1 MLTTRLKKVL
11 TGVLA
16 SAALLAFSGSQAAQ
30 ADWPEKP
37 IKMFVGFAAGG
48 GTDTYAR
55 VLASL
60 IHEELD
66 GVPMVVINK
75 TGAASMIALKDV
87 AQQKP
92 DGYTVVMQAVAEVVT
107 KEIGGESPVDFRK
120 DFVSIGT
127 LGVVPGILA
136 VPYDSPF
143 KTAKDLFDHAEANP
157 GKLRWAHAG
166 RGGLH
171 HMAFENVLRQVGAE
185 MTDVPFKGGA
195 KAKAAV
201 LGNQVDAGLMN
212 IQHYSG
218 FETKI
223 RVLGVI
229 DNARDKDEPDLPT
242 LKEQG
247 LDVTPMISPFGVYAL
262 AGTPDAVVSKL
273 RAAVKAVT
281 EKEGYKRLIETA
293 GLKDTYLS
301 PEESEKL
308 VDEMYKALAPVAQ

>member
-1 MLTTRLKKVL
+1 MFTRKTKKLLTA
-11 TGVLA
+11 VLA
-16 SAALLAFSGSQAAQ
+16 CAGVFAFSGWQAAQ
-30 ADWPEKP
+30 ADWPQKP

-55 VLASL
+55 ILASL

-66 GVPMVVINK
+66 GAPMVVINK
-75 TGAASMIALKDV
+75 PGAASMITLKHV
-87 AQQKP
+87 AQQNP
-92 DGYTVVMQAVAEVVT
+92 DGYTLVMQAVAEVVT

-120 DFVSIGT
+120 DLVAIGT
-127 LGVVPGILA
+127 LGLVPGILA

-143 KTAKDLFDHAEANP
+143 KTAKDLFDHAKANP

-171 HMAFENVLRQVGAE
+171 HMAFENVLRQVGVE
-185 MTDVPFKGGA
+185 MSDVPFKGGA

-201 LGNQVDAGLMN
+201 LGNQVDVGLMN

-229 DNARDKDEPDLPT
+229 DDERDPDEPDLPT

-247 LDVTPMISPFGVYAL
+247 YDVTSMISPFGVYAL
-262 AGTPDAVVSKL
+262 AGTPDAVVTKL

-281 EKEGYKRLIETA
+281 EKKGYKRLIKKA

-308 VDEMYKALAPVAQ
+308 VDEMYTTLAPVAQ